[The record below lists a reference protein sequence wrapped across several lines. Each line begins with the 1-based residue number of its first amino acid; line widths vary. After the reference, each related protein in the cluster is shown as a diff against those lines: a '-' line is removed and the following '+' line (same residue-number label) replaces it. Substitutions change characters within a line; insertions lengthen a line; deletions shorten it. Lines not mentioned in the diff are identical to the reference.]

1 MACNVCNSA
10 MACSSEIAIS
20 SQVFL
25 YSALSNVFAED
36 SKPYPTARS
45 PGAAPISHYQFTS
58 ARLQAQAEAST
69 QHEEPAVSSRA
80 PSSSGDMMLRSGRV
94 YSQSDPLP
102 SAELHLTTRLA
113 DNVFL
118 GG

>member
-45 PGAAPISHYQFTS
+45 PGAAPISHNQFTS
-58 ARLQAQAEAST
+58 DRTRAQAQVRT
-69 QHEEPAVSSRA
+69 QEEEPAVSSCA
-80 PSSSGDMMLRSGRV
+80 PSSSGDRMLRSGRV
-94 YSQSDPLP
+94 YSRSDPLP

>member
-1 MACNVCNSA
+1 MACSVCNSA
-10 MACSSEIAIS
+10 MACSSETAFS

-25 YSALSNVFAED
+25 YSALNNVFAED
-36 SKPYPTARS
+36 RKPYPTARS
-45 PGAAPISHYQFTS
+45 PGAAPISQNQFTS
-58 ARLQAQAEAST
+58 DRTRAQAQVRT
-69 QHEEPAVSSRA
+69 QDEEPAVNSRA
-80 PSSSGDMMLRSGRV
+80 PSSSGDRMLRSGRV
-94 YSQSDPLP
+94 YSRSAPLP